1 MKRFLQ
7 DCRKISKK
15 QYVTF
20 TILTVC
26 SYVFLLFLYHGK
38 QLGIHDMLHALTTK
52 EKTLGQILSMFFSTL
67 PQGFTGHFGEVRKL
81 VFLFM
86 EIIFAIFIIGPKKFF
101 RALFRYRW
109 VAGILLL
116 IFLTINRYHGDSL
129 GAYNF
134 YIQPGIGNEFT
145 TPLFGQVRLIRS
157 DEWAVST
164 PAKISSSFGENAYGQ
179 YNSRMRGTDTVNGI
193 NGIYLGYATLA
204 KNILYFA
211 YGILD
216 VEYAFSF
223 VWCGQI
229 IFAYLIAI
237 EFFLVLTRKKALPA
251 VAGATLCTFSS
262 FYLWWGFPAVLWSS
276 QLALLS
282 FAHFL
287 KTDKR
292 WKRLIFAV
300 LFSLGFAA
308 FCTILYPAWQ
318 VPFGYIALALA
329 VSIGYDNLEQIKKL
343 RFADILIFMVAIVFA
358 CSLIVSYLK
367 VNADYL
373 LAVTQ
378 TVYPGKRISN
388 GDFGIRKVFYY
399 AQSLFYGYKEV
410 ANSSESTAFFSLF
423 PLPVIFGFIA
433 WWKRKKENFIN
444 LPLCILAIIFTLYCT
459 TGLPMAFCKITL
471 LSNCVSY
478 RVVDAIGYICVL
490 LLILLL
496 SNVLERQPAYAD
508 ELKDN
513 EIEKGA
519 EPKRVTGAESGTDKG
534 KLIGKEI
541 VVAIL
546 SMGMAVITLV
556 SCAIDFPDYFSG
568 YQRILVVVFL
578 GILAYGLFQQKKVF
592 ITKLCTIL
600 LIFISFVTGLSVR
613 PLMKGFDA
621 IWSKPAA
628 EEIMEIVR
636 EEEDAIWIALG
647 NNIAP
652 QGFLLSCGARCEN
665 STNFYPNFSMWHAL
679 DPEKRWEDTYNRY
692 CHVGIK
698 LTEEPT
704 EFILGAADSV
714 LIELNYN
721 DLATLGVD
729 YIFSTYSLE
738 ENSIPKEA
746 AVHLTLLYN
755 EYDAYIYR
763 VER

>member
-1 MKRFLQ
+1 MKHFLQ
-7 DCRKISKK
+7 DCKKITKK
-15 QYVTF
+15 QYMTF
-20 TILTVC
+20 AILTVC
-26 SYVFLLFLYHGK
+26 AYVFLLFLYHGK
-38 QLGIHDMLHALTTK
+38 QLGIHAMLQALSAK
-52 EKTLGQILSMFFSTL
+52 EQTPGQILALFFRTL
-67 PQGFTGHFGEVRKL
+67 PQGLTGHFGEVRKV
-81 VFLFM
+81 VFLLV
-86 EIIFAIFIIGPKKFF
+86 EILFAIIIVGPKKFF

-109 VAGILLL
+109 AAGILLL
-116 IFLTINRYHGDSL
+116 AFLTVNRYHGDSL

-164 PAKISSSFGENAYGQ
+164 PAKISSSFGEDAFGQ

-211 YGILD
+211 YGIMD

-229 IFAYLIAI
+229 IFAYLIAV
-237 EFFLVLTRKKALPA
+237 EFFLVLTKKKALPA

-276 QLALLS
+276 QLALLG

-287 KTDKR
+287 QSDKK
-292 WKRLIFAV
+292 WKRCIFAL

-343 RFADILIFMVAIVFA
+343 RIVDILIFVVAIVFA
-358 CSLIVSYLK
+358 GSLIVSYLK
-367 VNADYL
+367 INADYL

-399 AQSLFYGYKEV
+399 VQSLFYGYKEV

-423 PLPVIFGFIA
+423 PLPVIFGFIS
-433 WWKRKKENFIN
+433 WWKRKKENFGS
-444 LPLCILAIIFTLYCT
+444 LLLCILAVIFTLYCT
-459 TGLPMAFCKITL
+459 TGLPMAFCRITL

-490 LLILLL
+490 LL
-496 SNVLERQPAYAD
+496 VLWIADALARQPVSAD
-508 ELKDN
+508 
-513 EIEKGA
+513 
-519 EPKRVTGAESGTDKG
+519 KRKKTFV
-534 KLIGKEI
+534 I
-541 VVAIL
+541 AIL
-546 SMGMAVITLV
+546 SIGTAVLSVV
-556 SCAIDFPDYFSG
+556 SCIIDFPDYFAG
-568 YQRILVVVFL
+568 YQRFLITVFL
-578 GILAYGLFQQKKVF
+578 CFFAYGIFQQKKVLL
-592 ITKLCTIL
+592 TKFCIIM
-600 LIFISFVTGLSVR
+600 LIVISFVTGLSVR

-621 IWSKPAA
+621 IWSKPVAD
-628 EEIMEIVR
+628 EIKEIVR
-636 EEEDAIWIALG
+636 EEEDATWIALG

-652 QGFLLSCGARCEN
+652 QGFLLSCGARCKN
-665 STNFYPNFSMWHAL
+665 STNFYPNLSMWYAL
-679 DPEKRWEDTYNRY
+679 DPEKECENIYNRY

-704 EFILGAADSV
+704 EFVLGEADSV
-714 LIELNYN
+714 LI
-721 DLATLGVD
+721 
-729 YIFSTYSLE
+729 
-738 ENSIPKEA
+738 
-746 AVHLTLLYN
+746 
-755 EYDAYIYR
+755 
-763 VER
+763 